1 MSLSS
6 PFISRPVATTLLNLS
21 IVLAGAVAFTQLA
34 VSPLPQVDFP
44 VIAISANLPGA
55 SPETM
60 ASSVATP
67 LERSLGTIAG
77 VNEIRSWSSQGSTRV
92 MLQFDLGKDINGAAR
107 EVQAAI
113 NASRSL
119 LPSALPGMPSYRK
132 INPSQA
138 PIMILALTSNT
149 KTTAEMYDLAS
160 TVLAQKVAQVTG
172 VGDVTVGG
180 GSLPAVRVELE
191 PNALTQYGISLDD
204 VRQSIASANLLRPK
218 GMIEDGQ
225 RSWQIKASDQL
236 SRADQYKPLIVTQ
249 RNGASVRLSDV
260 ANVYDGVQDRFNT
273 GFFNDK
279 EAVLLIV
286 SRQPDANIIETVDA
300 ITAQMTTLRAFL
312 PAGVALAVASDRSP
326 GIRATLHEAERT
338 LLIAV
343 ALVILVVLLFLASFR
358 ASVIPVAAVP
368 VALIGSFAVMYLCGF
383 SLNNLSL
390 MALIVATGLVV
401 DDAIV
406 VLENISRHVEL
417 GKSPFEA
424 AVVGAK
430 EVGWTL
436 LSMNLALVA
445 VFISIL
451 FMGGIVERLFREF
464 SITLVAAI
472 MISLLVSLTLTPM
485 LCSRW
490 LRKRE
495 ASRRNIFQRTSDRA
509 YGWLLSGYDATLG
522 WALRHAPLVVC
533 LLLGVMALNV
543 SLYIAAP
550 KSFLPNQDTGQLG
563 GFIRG
568 DDGLSFQVMQP
579 KIQAFRRA
587 VLADPAVE
595 SMAGFIGGGGGIN
608 NAQTFVRLKP
618 LRERKIGAQEV
629 VERINRNLP
638 HVPGARMRL
647 FVDQDIRFGGRG
659 GGGGGGGGYEYV
671 LLADDTR
678 LLQVWADRV
687 QKALAS
693 LPELTGIDDELVSS
707 QQVTL
712 NVDRDQARRLG
723 VEMSAVTQA
732 LNNAF
737 GQRQVSTIYNA
748 LNQYRVV
755 MEVAPEYA
763 QGPEALDRLHVIAA
777 GQRIPLSAFS
787 RYAHTTAEDRVQ
799 HWGQF
804 ASQSVGFELKPGVSL
819 SQAQASIDD
828 AIAQLAMPSAVQGR
842 MQGNAAF
849 FQTMQSSQPWAI
861 FGTLLIVYIVLGVLY
876 ESYMHPLTILSTLP
890 SAGVGALL
898 ALQAL
903 KTEFSL
909 IAMLGLFLLVGV
921 VMKNAILMIDVAL
934 QLEREKGVAP
944 EVAIRE
950 ACMLRLRP
958 ILMTTMAAMLGTMPL
973 MIGSGEGSELRKP
986 LGIAIVGGL
995 AFSQILTLYTT
1006 PVVYLYL
1013 DRLRLWAGRRRH
1025 STAPA
1030 HA

>member
-1 MSLSS
+1 M
-6 PFISRPVATTLLNLS
+6 
-21 IVLAGAVAFTQLA
+21 
-34 VSPLPQVDFP
+34 
-44 VIAISANLPGA
+44 
-55 SPETM
+55 
-60 ASSVATP
+60 
-67 LERSLGTIAG
+67 
-77 VNEIRSWSSQGSTRV
+77 
-92 MLQFDLGKDINGAAR
+92 
-107 EVQAAI
+107 
-113 NASRSL
+113 
-119 LPSALPGMPSYRK
+119 
-132 INPSQA
+132 
-138 PIMILALTSNT
+138 
-149 KTTAEMYDLAS
+149 
-160 TVLAQKVAQVTG
+160 AQVTG

-204 VRQSIASANLLRPK
+204 VRSSIASANLLRPK
-218 GMIEDGQ
+218 GMIEEGQ

-236 SRADQYKPLIVTQ
+236 SRANEYKPLIVAQ

-300 ITAQMTTLRAFL
+300 ITAQMATLRAFL

-368 VALIGSFAVMYLCGF
+368 VALIGSFGVMYLCGF

-424 AVVGAK
+424 AVIGAK

-495 ASRRNIFQRTSDRA
+495 GSRRNIFQRTSDRA

-595 SMAGFIGGGGGIN
+595 SMAGFIGGGGGGIN

-618 LRERKIGAQEV
+618 LRERKLSAEQV
-629 VERINRNLP
+629 VERINRSLP

-659 GGGGGGGGYEYV
+659 GGGAGGGYEYV
-671 LLADDTR
+671 LLADDTS
-678 LLQVWADRV
+678 LLRVWAERV
-687 QKALAS
+687 QKALGVAAGADGLRRRAGLEPAGHSERRPRRSRVAS
-693 LPELTGIDDELVSS
+693 AWKWPPSRKRST
-707 QQVTL
+707 T
-712 NVDRDQARRLG
+712 R
-723 VEMSAVTQA
+723 SAA
-732 LNNAF
+732 
-737 GQRQVSTIYNA
+737 QVSTIYNA

-777 GQRIPLSAFS
+777 GQRVPLSAFS
-787 RYAHTTAEDRVQ
+787 RYEHTTAEDRVQ

-804 ASQSVGFELKPGVSL
+804 ASQSIGFELKPGVSL
-819 SQAQASIDD
+819 TQAQASIDD

-842 MQGNAAF
+842 IQGNAAF

-934 QLEREKGVAP
+934 QLERENGLAP

-950 ACMLRLRP
+950 ACLLRLRP
-958 ILMTTMAAMLGTMPL
+958 ILMTTLAAMLGTMPL
-973 MIGSGEGSELRKP
+973 MIGAGEGSELRKP

-995 AFSQILTLYTT
+995 LFSQMLTLYTT

-1025 STAPA
+1025 ATAPA

>member
-21 IVLAGAVAFTQLA
+21 IVLAGAVAFLQLP

-44 VIAISANLPGA
+44 VISVSANLPGA

-77 VNEIRSWSSQGSTRV
+77 VNEIRSWSSQGSSRI
-92 MLQFDLGKDINGAAR
+92 MLQFDLGKDINAAAR

-138 PIMILALTSNT
+138 PIMILALTSQT
-149 KTTAEMYDLAS
+149 KTTAEMYDIAS

-180 GSLPAVRVELE
+180 GSLPAVRVELQ
-191 PNALTQYGISLDD
+191 PNALTQYGISLDE
-204 VRQSIASANLLRPK
+204 VRRAIGTANLLRPK
-218 GMIEDGQ
+218 GSVEEGQ

-236 SRADQYKPLIVTQ
+236 ARADEYKPLIVAQ

-260 ANVYDGVQDRFNT
+260 ANVYDGVQDRYNT

-300 ITAQMTTLRAFL
+300 ITAQMPTLRAFL

-343 ALVILVVLLFLASFR
+343 ALVILVVLMFLASFR
-358 ASVIPVAAVP
+358 ASIIPVAAVP
-368 VALIGSFAVMYLCGF
+368 VALVGSFAVMYLWGF

-424 AVVGAK
+424 AVIGAK

-436 LSMNLALVA
+436 LSMNLSLVA

-490 LRKRE
+490 LTRRDE
-495 ASRRNIFQRTSDRA
+495 AHRNIFQRMSDKA

-579 KIQAFRRA
+579 KIKEFRRA
-587 VLADPAVE
+587 VLEDPAVE

-629 VERINRNLP
+629 VERINRSLP

-678 LLQVWADRV
+678 LLQVWAERV
-687 QKALAS
+687 QKVLAS

-712 NVDRDQARRLG
+712 NVDRDEARRLG
-723 VEMSAVTQA
+723 VEMATVTQV

-763 QGPEALDRLHVIAA
+763 RGPEALDRLHVIAN
-777 GQRIPLSAFS
+777 GQRVPLSAFS
-787 RYAHTTAEDRVQ
+787 RYEHTTAEDRVM

-804 ASQSVGFELKPGVSL
+804 ASQSIGFELKPGVSL
-819 SQAQASIDD
+819 SQAQAIIDD

-849 FQTMQSSQPWAI
+849 FQSMQSSQPWAV

-934 QLEREKGVAP
+934 QLEREKGLAP

-950 ACMLRLRP
+950 ACLLRLRP

-973 MIGSGEGSELRKP
+973 MIGAGEGSELRKP

-1013 DRLRLWAGRRRH
+1013 DRLRLWAGRRRR
-1025 STAPA
+1025 SAVEA

>member
-1 MSLSS
+1 MSLSA
-6 PFISRPVATTLLNLS
+6 PFIARPVATTLLNLS
-21 IVLAGAVAFTQLA
+21 IVLAGAVAFLQLP

-44 VIAISANLPGA
+44 VIAVSANLPGA

-77 VNEIRSWSSQGSTRV
+77 VNEIRSFSSQGSTRV

-132 INPSQA
+132 MNPSQA
-138 PIMILALTSNT
+138 PIMILALTSDT
-149 KTTAEMYDLAS
+149 KPTSEIYDLAS

-204 VRQSIASANLLRPK
+204 VRRTIATANLLRPK
-218 GMIEDGQ
+218 GSVEEGQ
-225 RSWQIKASDQL
+225 RSWQIQASDQL
-236 SRADQYKPLIVTQ
+236 SRADEYKPLIVAQ

-260 ANVYDGVQDRFNT
+260 ANVYDGVQDRYNS
-273 GFFNDK
+273 GFFNNK
-279 EAVLLIV
+279 PAVLLIV

-300 ITAQMTTLRAFL
+300 IQAQMPALRGFL
-312 PAGVALAVASDRSP
+312 PAGVDLAVASDRSP

-343 ALVILVVLLFLASFR
+343 TLVILVVLMFLASFR
-358 ASVIPVAAVP
+358 ASFIPVAAVP
-368 VALIGSFAVMYLCGF
+368 VALVGSFGVMYLCGF

-424 AVVGAK
+424 AIIGAR

-472 MISLLVSLTLTPM
+472 LISLMVSLTLTPM

-490 LRKRE
+490 LRGREHESKR
-495 ASRRNIFQRTSDRA
+495 NVFQRISDRGF
-509 YGWLLSGYDATLG
+509 GWLLSGYDHTLG

-568 DDGLSFQVMQP
+568 DDGTSFQVMQP

-595 SMAGFIGGGGGIN
+595 SVAGFIGGGGFGGGIN

-618 LRERKIGAQEV
+618 LRERKIAAQDV
-629 VERINRNLP
+629 VERINRSLP

-659 GGGGGGGGYEYV
+659 Q
-671 LLADDTR
+671 TR
-678 LLQVWADRV
+678 
-687 QKALAS
+687 
-693 LPELTGIDDELVSS
+693 
-707 QQVTL
+707 
-712 NVDRDQARRLG
+712 RRR
-723 VEMSAVTQA
+723 T
-732 LNNAF
+732 
-737 GQRQVSTIYNA
+737 ST
-748 LNQYRVV
+748 RCW
-755 MEVAPEYA
+755 P
-763 QGPEALDRLHVIAA
+763 
-777 GQRIPLSAFS
+777 
-787 RYAHTTAEDRVQ
+787 
-799 HWGQF
+799 
-804 ASQSVGFELKPGVSL
+804 
-819 SQAQASIDD
+819 
-828 AIAQLAMPSAVQGR
+828 
-842 MQGNAAF
+842 
-849 FQTMQSSQPWAI
+849 
-861 FGTLLIVYIVLGVLY
+861 
-876 ESYMHPLTILSTLP
+876 
-890 SAGVGALL
+890 
-898 ALQAL
+898 
-903 KTEFSL
+903 
-909 IAMLGLFLLVGV
+909 
-921 VMKNAILMIDVAL
+921 
-934 QLEREKGVAP
+934 
-944 EVAIRE
+944 
-950 ACMLRLRP
+950 
-958 ILMTTMAAMLGTMPL
+958 
-973 MIGSGEGSELRKP
+973 
-986 LGIAIVGGL
+986 
-995 AFSQILTLYTT
+995 TT
-1006 PVVYLYL
+1006 P
-1013 DRLRLWAGRRRH
+1013 ACCASGP
-1025 STAPA
+1025 SG
-1030 HA
+1030 